1 MRTAQLAVL
10 IGVAVLLS
18 VPPAQSQSWPTKP
31 VRLVVSTTPGTG
43 ADILGRIIAERLSQ
57 ALAQPIVVENR
68 AGAAGNIGAEMVS
81 RSAPDGYTILLTN
94 AALPITQ
101 ATFAKPPFDVQ
112 KDFEHVALLGT
123 SQFVLVVSSS
133 VPVHNVQ
140 ELITYAKARPD
151 QLSFASVGIGSPIYL
166 GLELFRLMTG
176 TKFVHVPYK
185 GSTPALTDMSAGR
198 VELMFTTYSSAKSFI
213 DSGKV
218 RLLAA
223 GGTARMQSRP
233 EVPTV
238 NEAGVKGFGV
248 DGWFGLAMAAKTP
261 EAIVNRIA
269 QEVQAVL
276 AQAPVRE
283 KLVTLGFDIAY
294 EGPKELRQRIQREV
308 AMWTKVIKELGIKP
322 E

>member
-1 MRTAQLAVL
+1 MRTSRIALLLGLA
-10 IGVAVLLS
+10 ALLAAA
-18 VPPAQSQSWPTKP
+18 PAQAQGWPIKP
-31 VRLVVSTTPGTG
+31 VRFVVSTTPGTG
-43 ADILGRIIAERLSQ
+43 GDILARVIGERLSQ
-57 ALAQPIVVENR
+57 PLAQPVVVENR
-68 AGAAGNIGAEMVS
+68 PGAAGNIGAEMVAKS
-81 RSAPDGYTILLTN
+81 LPDGYTMLLTN

-123 SQFVLVVSSS
+123 SQFVLVVSAS
-133 VPVHNVQ
+133 VPVQTVQ
-140 ELITYAKARPD
+140 ELIVYAKARPG

-176 TKFVHVPYK
+176 TRFLHVPYK
-185 GSTPALTDMSAGR
+185 GSTPALADMAAGR

-223 GGTARMQSRP
+223 GGSARMQSKP

-238 NEAGVKGFGV
+238 NEAGVKGFAV
-248 DGWFGLAMAAKTP
+248 DGWFGVAMAAKTP
-261 EAIVNRIA
+261 EAVVNRIA
-269 QEVQAVL
+269 QELQTIL
-276 AQAPVRE
+276 AQPEVKE

-294 EGPKELRQRIQREV
+294 EGPTELRKRIQREV
-308 AMWTKVIKELGIKP
+308 AMWTRLIKELGIKP

>member
-1 MRTAQLAVL
+1 MRTMQIA
-10 IGVAVLLS
+10 LLLGIAGLLTAL
-18 VPPAQSQSWPTKP
+18 PAQSQSWPTKP
-31 VRLVVSTTPGTG
+31 VRFVVSTTPGTG
-43 ADILGRIIAERLSQ
+43 GDILARVIGERLSQ
-57 ALAQPIVVENR
+57 ALGQPIVVENR
-68 AGAAGNIGAEMVS
+68 PGAAGNIGAEMVAKS
-81 RSAPDGYTILLTN
+81 SPDGYTMLLTN

-123 SQFVLVVSSS
+123 SQFVLVVSSG
-133 VPVHNVQ
+133 VPVQNVQ
-140 ELITYAKARPD
+140 ELIAYAKARPD
-151 QLSFASVGIGSPIYL
+151 KLSFASVGIGSPIYL

-176 TKFVHVPYK
+176 TRFLHVPYK
-185 GSTPALTDMSAGR
+185 GSTPALADMAAGR

-213 DSGKV
+213 DSGKI

-223 GGTARMQSRP
+223 GGSARMQSKP
-233 EVPTV
+233 EIPTV

-248 DGWFGLAMAAKTP
+248 DGWFGVAMAAKTP

-269 QEVQAVL
+269 QEAQTIL
-276 AQAPVRE
+276 AQAAVKE

-308 AMWTKVIKELGIKP
+308 ALWTKLIKQLGIKP

>member
-1 MRTAQLAVL
+1 MRTMQIALL
-10 IGVAVLLS
+10 LGTAVLLAAL
-18 VPPAQSQSWPTKP
+18 PAQSQSWPTKP
-31 VRLVVSTTPGTG
+31 VRFVVSTTPGTG
-43 ADILGRIIAERLSQ
+43 GDILARVIGERLSQ
-57 ALAQPIVVENR
+57 ALGQPIVVENR
-68 AGAAGNIGAEMVS
+68 PGAAGNIGAEMVAKS
-81 RSAPDGYTILLTN
+81 SPDGYTMLLTN

-123 SQFVLVVSSS
+123 SQFVLVVSSG
-133 VPVHNVQ
+133 VPVQNVQ
-140 ELITYAKARPD
+140 ELIAYAKARPD
-151 QLSFASVGIGSPIYL
+151 KLSFASVGIGSPIYL

-176 TKFVHVPYK
+176 TRFLHVPYK
-185 GSTPALTDMSAGR
+185 GSTPALADMAAGR

-213 DSGKV
+213 DSGKI

-223 GGTARMQSRP
+223 GGSARMQSKP
-233 EVPTV
+233 EIPTV

-248 DGWFGLAMAAKTP
+248 DGWFGVAMAAKTP

-269 QEVQAVL
+269 QEAQTIL
-276 AQAPVRE
+276 AQAAVKE

-308 AMWTKVIKELGIKP
+308 ALWTKLIKQLGIKP